1 MTTIISQDTVFA
13 AVDTLWTDTND
24 LPAPE
29 PFKKFYVLNDSII
42 FFSGFVDPIL
52 AVLASYVE
60 DLGIDEEF
68 AELMAIAS
76 ELDGLSCSIIEVERK
91 SGRVVYEQDVE
102 KLDAHGCVFYG
113 AGSGSDHALRSLIDG
128 IEILSNSDNGY
139 AFELHGKN
147 LISSSMRCAFKHD
160 CCSGGDV
167 SYIVWSH
174 EQEIFDCL
182 NWIEPSQLIDY
193 HQQILSK
200 ISERFESK
208 EAMKE
213 IIAMNID
220 EEKQDA
226 QELEIEVKIF
236 DRTDDRSYSPV
247 TNLAAK
253 GKSSMS
259 DTTNQK
265 PRVAVK
271 TSGSSQGKVFS
282 ASSLK
287 ARIAQRK
294 AEGLS

>member
-13 AVDTLWTDTND
+13 AVDTLWTDAND

-52 AVLASYVE
+52 AVLAGYVT
-60 DLGIDEEF
+60 DLGIEEEF
-68 AELMAIAS
+68 MDLMAQAS

-91 SGRVVYEQDVE
+91 SGKVVYQQDADR
-102 KLDAHGCVFYG
+102 LDAHSCVFYG

-128 IEILSNSDNGY
+128 IGIISATANGY
-139 AFELHGKN
+139 DFESHGQN
-147 LISSSMRCAFKHD
+147 LINNSMQIAFKND

-167 SYIVWSH
+167 SYITWSSG
-174 EQEIFDCL
+174 QKICDCL
-182 NWIEPSQLIDY
+182 NWIEPSQLSDY
-193 HQQILSK
+193 NGKILSL
-200 ISERFESK
+200 ISERFQSK
-208 EAMKE
+208 EAMME
-213 IIAMNID
+213 IIAMHID

-226 QELEIEVKIF
+226 QEFELEAKIF
-236 DRTDDRSYSPV
+236 DLADERSYSPM

-253 GKSSMS
+253 GKPSMS
-259 DTTNQK
+259 DTTNKK